1 MNAHPSFDSLEI
13 YARAHEIV
21 SISFRSSGVRRT
33 ATETWRLPYES
44 AKLVRQ
50 NGEKLIFGC
59 KHWYSRERTFQSLGS
74 LPTPDAPGSKEQICW
89 LPDCMTAWFA
99 WRKPKLSPEKKNF
112 WGPKAF
118 REILN
123 SKCMSSCEEAL
134 GAQNLSPELSADHQ
148 NVLEGR

>member
-21 SISFRSSGVRRT
+21 SISFRSSGVQRT

-99 WRKPKLSPEKKNF
+99 WRKPKLSPEKKTFEVQKLSVRF
-112 WGPKAF
+112 WTPNACLRVKK
-118 REILN
+118 L
-123 SKCMSSCEEAL
+123 
-134 GAQNLSPELSADHQ
+134 
-148 NVLEGR
+148 LEPRTFPRSFPRIIRMC